1 MFGIKLP
8 GGPVDKAE
16 QQRQAVERAKA
27 DCLKQLHEMEH
38 ADPET
43 AERLN
48 KALKD
53 RCGAD
58 KTLPYDFKKA
68 LLDKAREYERNAN
81 MRQCDRLLHE
91 AARLAAEEHMTER
104 AQKLGAG
111 RRYFSKACT
120 LGADEDF
127 RHAAQRLMETI
138 MLTGGV
144 HKDGPSRA
152 KPADFAP
159 KTPNRAKG

>member
-8 GGPVDKAE
+8 GAAADKAE
-16 QQRQAVERAKA
+16 QQRQAIERAKA
-27 DCLKQLHEMEH
+27 DCLKTLHEMED
-38 ADPET
+38 ASPDT
-43 AERLN
+43 AERLH
-48 KALKD
+48 KMLKD
-53 RCGAD
+53 RCGSD
-58 KTLPYDFKKA
+58 KQLPFDFKKA
-68 LLDKAREYERNAN
+68 LLEKAREHERHAN
-81 MRQCDRLLHE
+81 MRECDRLLHQ
-91 AARLAAEEHMTER
+91 AARLAAEEHLTER

-127 RHAAQRLMETI
+127 RRAAQRLMETI

-152 KPADFAP
+152 KPLDLAP
-159 KTPNRAKG
+159 KAPNRAKG